1 MPRHDLS
8 YREPNTTVQD
18 AVRKLRHLQITAEPR
33 TRFQYC
39 NMMYITVSH
48 FIETW
53 TGKWLG
59 DVLRERIWKPLSMNS
74 TFFSTSD
81 AEAAAL
87 AGKASLAQGYL
98 WRNRT
103 QEYKRLSH
111 MNSNVISG
119 AGSTISNVL
128 DYTKWLRCM
137 MAMAPPLSP
146 TAHENLRFPRINLRN
161 FEHSGF
167 RGVDGYSLGWMISNY
182 RGELVL
188 WHGGGL
194 PGFATMMAY
203 SPQRQWG
210 IAIMANSG
218 VGGVTARDILF
229 FRLLDDLIGTPESE
243 RLSWGAVVERDLQQ
257 VTETL
262 KNPIKHL
269 YPHAPLGDNAIP
281 LTLPLSHYA
290 GV

>member
-18 AVRKLRHLQITAEPR
+18 AARKLRHLQMTAEPR

-39 NMMYITVSH
+39 NMMYISVSH

-59 DVLRERIWKPLSMNS
+59 DVLKERIWKPLGMTS
-74 TFFSTSD
+74 TFFSLSN
-81 AEAAAL
+81 AEAAAS
-87 AGKASLAQGYL
+87 AGKFSLARGYL

-103 QEYKRLSH
+103 QEYTALSH
-111 MNSNVISG
+111 MNNNVISG

-146 TAHENLRFPRINLRN
+146 TAHEDLRFPRINFRI

-167 RGVDGYSLGWMISNY
+167 RGVDGYSLGWMVSNY
-182 RGELVL
+182 RGESVI
-188 WHGGGL
+188 WHAGGL

-203 SPQRQWG
+203 LPQRQWG
-210 IAIMANSG
+210 FTIMANSG
-218 VGGVTARDILF
+218 VGGTTAWQILS
-229 FRLLDDLIGTPESE
+229 FRLLDDLIGTPESG
-243 RLSWGAVVERDLQQ
+243 RLSWGAIVERDFQK
-257 VTETL
+257 VIETL
-262 KNPIKHL
+262 RNPVKYL
-269 YPHAPLGDNAIP
+269 YPHAPLDENAIP
-281 LTLPLSHYA
+281 LTLPLGHYA